1 MGSIRWTQG
10 SPQITNP
17 TPLRLGSKLPSL
29 VAPPLKGRG
38 EDALLKPL
46 LFRGGVGVGS
56 LRRMQRSAQITIPT
70 PLRLGSKLPSLVAPP
85 LKGRGELTP
94 LKSLKPLSFRGGVG
108 VGSIRWSQRSTQI
121 TNPTPLRLGS
131 KLPSLVA
138 PPLKRRGEAA
148 PLKGCVRQVLQ
159 IGGHGAGHAACR
171 SSIFLC
177 SRRSSMLR

>member
-1 MGSIRWTQG
+1 MGSIRWTQR
-10 SPQITNP
+10 STQITNP

-29 VAPPLKGRG
+29 AAPPLKRRG
-38 EDALLKPL
+38 EVALLTPLKPLMPL
-46 LFRGGVGVGS
+46 LFRGGG
-56 LRRMQRSAQITIPT
+56 
-70 PLRLGSKLPSLVAPP
+70 
-85 LKGRGELTP
+85 
-94 LKSLKPLSFRGGVG
+94 G
-108 VGSIRWSQRSTQI
+108 VGSIRWTQRSTQI